1 MEFLYRS
8 GWGWQVRYCFDQYIA
23 SSARSAVECAIASW
37 FELLK
42 EVLGFSCP
50 GKWPKPTFEWCWR
63 IAELWW
69 KMKAFLSSYSGGCTA
84 SRETHVHI
92 WNDISSPW
100 VIFFS
105 LWQPHELLN
114 PEWIIQVAK
123 FRWMSKDMLHVW
135 IMIICCCCFSTA
147 NALKKYTES
156 KDTQK
161 LECSY
166 SNFCSRYARIAIWPI
181 SHSHPHNH
189 SKKNL
194 RMQGKIRSELPGI
207 HFTNVGYAGS
217 DACNVKPAIFVQSRY
232 SAKSLW
238 SVEIFVR
245 RFDSPWMT
253 TKKARFFVQWHV
265 ASP

>member
-1 MEFLYRS
+1 MEDESILKLLL
-8 GWGWQVRYCFDQYIA
+8 WQYI
-23 SSARSAVECAIASW
+23 
-37 FELLK
+37 
-42 EVLGFSCP
+42 P
-50 GKWPKPTFEWCWR
+50 
-63 IAELWW
+63 
-69 KMKAFLSSYSGGCTA
+69 SGRCTA
-84 SRETHVHI
+84 SHETHVHI

-100 VIFFS
+100 VIFS

-123 FRWMSKDMLHVW
+123 FRWMSKDMLHAW

-147 NALKKYTES
+147 NAPKKYTES
-156 KDTQK
+156 KDIPKIGDT
-161 LECSY
+161 Y
-166 SNFCSRYARIAIWPI
+166 SNFCSRYARIAIWPF

-238 SVEIFVR
+238 SVEIFVW

-253 TKKARFFVQWHV
+253 TKKASFFVQWHV